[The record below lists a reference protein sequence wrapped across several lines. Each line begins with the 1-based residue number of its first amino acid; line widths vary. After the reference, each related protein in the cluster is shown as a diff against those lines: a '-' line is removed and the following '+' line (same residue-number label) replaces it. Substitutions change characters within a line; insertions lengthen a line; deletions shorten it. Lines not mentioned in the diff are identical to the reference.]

1 LSSEVRAVSSLAL
14 LYVIRMLG
22 LFMVLPVLML
32 SGDSYIGSSPAS
44 LGLALGVYGLTQAVF
59 QIPLGFL
66 SDLWGRKQVIVLG
79 LLVFAAGSAIAAY
92 SDSITGLII
101 GRAMQGSG
109 AIASAVMA
117 LVADLTSD
125 ESRTKAMATIG
136 ASIGVSFAIAIILGP
151 LLVGVGGIDL
161 IFWVTAALACVGILV
176 LLFVVPN
183 PTQKTVAAQQR
194 KVVPSMLLP
203 LLKNPILLRLDFGIF
218 CLHCVLMGVFVSIPY
233 MITHTIGLETANHW
247 WVYLGV
253 LLGSFVVMIPLMI
266 VSERH
271 KKTSVIFPGCI
282 AAMLISLA
290 AIAVSGASAFL
301 FLVALFVFF
310 VAFNYLEAS
319 LPAQISKASPA
330 ETKGTALGVFS
341 TSQFLG
347 AFVGGVVGGNLYQSY
362 SSSAVFWAAVV
373 LVGVWLVVSW
383 FSRNKVA

>member
-1 LSSEVRAVSSLAL
+1 MSSEVRAVSSLAL

-44 LGLALGVYGLTQAVF
+44 LGLALGIYGLTQAVF

-79 LLVFAAGSAIAAY
+79 LLVFAAGSAIAAF

-151 LLVGVGGIDL
+151 LLVGIGGIDL
-161 IFWVTAALACVGILV
+161 IFWVTAALAFVGIFV

-183 PTQKTVAAQQR
+183 PTQTTVAAQQR

-203 LLKNPILLRLDFGIF
+203 LLKNPTLLRLDFGIF

-233 MITHTIGLETANHW
+233 MITHTLGLETAHHW

-266 VSERH
+266 VSERY
-271 KKTSVIFPGCI
+271 KKTSVIFPACI
-282 AAMLISLA
+282 AAMIVSLV
-290 AIAVSGASAFL
+290 AIALSGASAFL

-330 ETKGTALGVFS
+330 ETKGTALGIFS

-347 AFVGGVVGGNLYQSY
+347 AFVGGAVGGRLFQNY
-362 SSSAVFWAAVV
+362 SISIVFWAAVA
-373 LVGVWLVVSW
+373 LVSMWLVVSW
-383 FSRNKVA
+383 FGRNKVA

>member
-1 LSSEVRAVSSLAL
+1 
-14 LYVIRMLG
+14 
-22 LFMVLPVLML
+22 MVLPVLML
-32 SGDSYIGSSPAS
+32 SGNNYIGSSPAS

-151 LLVGVGGIDL
+151 LLVGIGGIDL
-161 IFWVTAALACVGILV
+161 IFWVTAALAIVGILV

-183 PTQKTVAAQQR
+183 PTQVTVAAQQR

-203 LLKNPILLRLDFGIF
+203 LLKNPILLKLDFGIF

-233 MITHTIGLETANHW
+233 MITHTLDLETAHHW

-266 VSERH
+266 VSERK

-282 AAMLISLA
+282 AAMVVSLII
-290 AIAVSGASAFL
+290 IAVSGASALL

-330 ETKGTALGVFS
+330 ETKGTALGIFS

-347 AFVGGVVGGNLYQSY
+347 AFVGGIVGGKLFQSY
-362 SSSAVFWAAVV
+362 SSSAVFWAAVA
-373 LVGVWLVVSW
+373 LVGVWFVVSLLGR
-383 FSRNKVA
+383 SKVA